1 MALDALISL
10 SFQPEAPAGGVVWES
25 NNLNLFKDIRPAAIQ
40 PFPLPSCRRRSHRRE
55 YPLDGGEGLDFIA
68 FSRKLPAPWPRLP
81 SDNALIRLDKS
92 AASHIRFYL
101 AVRYQGALPASIPA
115 RLHSAPFNVPDSVLR
130 CGQLMSIGLGCAM
143 PNTLGLDDDLD
154 GVEVVRDLERIF
166 DIKVSNEEAERIFT
180 VGEFHDLLLSK
191 FPPNEA
197 DKKCATAMTFY
208 RIRRALRRLGYG
220 DRVTPGF
227 DMRLLERGRTKSN
240 LMRLEAESGLR
251 MPGTVSTRTGRLV
264 ALFGFVMILV
274 IVFSFQPGFASAFL
288 GVIVGL
294 VVVGAILKYGDPGK
308 LPANCNTLADLTRTA
323 AAMNYGRLVKM
334 GARHRDED
342 IWDNL
347 VEALSHYALPEPDIT
362 RETFFLQ
369 SQLKKHSAV

>member
-1 MALDALISL
+1 
-10 SFQPEAPAGGVVWES
+10 
-25 NNLNLFKDIRPAAIQ
+25 
-40 PFPLPSCRRRSHRRE
+40 
-55 YPLDGGEGLDFIA
+55 
-68 FSRKLPAPWPRLP
+68 
-81 SDNALIRLDKS
+81 
-92 AASHIRFYL
+92 
-101 AVRYQGALPASIPA
+101 
-115 RLHSAPFNVPDSVLR
+115 
-130 CGQLMSIGLGCAM
+130 M

-191 FPPNEA
+191 LPPNEA

-220 DRVTPGF
+220 DRLTPAS
-227 DMRLLERGRTKSN
+227 DMRLLEQGRTKSN
-240 LMRLEAESGLR
+240 LMKLEGDSRLR
-251 MPGTVSTRTGRLV
+251 MPGAVSTRTGRRV
-264 ALFGFVMILV
+264 ALFGFVMTLI
-274 IVFSFQPGFASAFL
+274 IVFSLQPGFASAFL

-294 VVVGAILKYGDPGK
+294 VLVGVVLKYGDPGK
-308 LPANCNTLADLTRTA
+308 LPANCSTLADFTRTA

-334 GARHRDED
+334 GARHRDQD

-347 VEALSHYALPEPDIT
+347 VESLSHYALPKPDIT

-369 SQLKKHSAV
+369 SQLKKRSTV